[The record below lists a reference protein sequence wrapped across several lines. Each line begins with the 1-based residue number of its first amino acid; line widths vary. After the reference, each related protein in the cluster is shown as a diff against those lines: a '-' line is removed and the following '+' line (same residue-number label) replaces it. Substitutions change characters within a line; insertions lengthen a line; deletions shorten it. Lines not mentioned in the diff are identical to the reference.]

1 MYVAGSIHNIQSL
14 ELGLFRAI
22 TGNEQNLAIS
32 LVARSSS
39 RNYFSVM
46 LLDYINIY
54 FKNMH
59 YRRPPWFPIFIFTD
73 LLLKYPL
80 FNLTFW
86 PRKFSI
92 LSILHWKWKVLLFHR
107 VFNKIPSVLL
117 VCITK
122 HYWIVYGCGG
132 ALPVC
137 MRRKLW
143 TSRIKMAAKKFYTWS
158 GSEVIK
164 GDEKTGTVPLHKKLG
179 ATKWIKLH
187 DIWGWRKF

>member
-1 MYVAGSIHNIQSL
+1 MYVAGSIHNIHTL
-14 ELGLFRAI
+14 ELGLFQAI

-32 LVARSSS
+32 NSLVAASSS

-46 LLDYINIY
+46 LLNYINIY

-73 LLLKYPL
+73 LLLKYQL
-80 FNLTFW
+80 FNLTFR

-92 LSILHWKWKVLLFHR
+92 LSILHCKWKILLFHR
-107 VFNKIPSVLL
+107 VFNKISSVLL

-137 MRRKLW
+137 IW
-143 TSRIKMAAKKFYTWS
+143 TCAGNY
-158 GSEVIK
+158 EHQ
-164 GDEKTGTVPLHKKLG
+164 E
-179 ATKWIKLH
+179 
-187 DIWGWRKF
+187 